1 MEWHR
6 AIQENHKVNILW
18 IQNIHIKGKLLQ
30 EIVKNSIVQDGI
42 AWQPRIKGP
51 ILKTVIIEI
60 EGVVTISDLKTENNK
75 RI

>member
-6 AIQENHKVNILW
+6 AVQENHKVNILW